1 MASSYLKNLY
11 QDDGYYYT
19 SNLLGM
25 KQKVNYTP
33 GSWTI
38 FSGSKP
44 SWQAGDQQ
52 SVVHDTLNNKYY
64 GTQSFDDIYKGLEG
78 NIARTQSELEK
89 GYENRST
96 NMGIYSSNYRY
107 NYTAKDI
114 EEMNASIANQ
124 QKYLSQITK
133 DNYTKEADT
142 YFDSYEAYTQD
153 YNNIYQRTYN
163 NSVQAERNK
172 ETTARNVEI
181 EKQNAAQLERNRLQ
195 IEANDRMAA
204 QNAKQERENEKT
216 RSRNKKIKGEAQ
228 AQQLQNQQGQTQNNG
243 SRAKALTPNL
253 EIGTGLLATAYRGL
267 TNSGLTL

>member
-1 MASSYLKNLY
+1 MASSYLDLY
-11 QDDGYYYT
+11 QGAGGFY
-19 SNLLGM
+19 NRAPIGGGW
-25 KQKVNYTP
+25 TP
-33 GSWTI
+33 APARTYGWNGGQQGTYR
-38 FSGSKP
+38 
-44 SWQAGDQQ
+44 AGETQR
-52 SVVHDTLNNKYY
+52 VVHDTLNNKYY
-64 GTQSFDDIYKGLEG
+64 GTQKQSDLIKGLEDS
-78 NIARTQSELEK
+78 IKRTQQALTQQGKTTYSNGWMGSLNT
-89 GYENRST
+89 GY
-96 NMGIYSSNYRY
+96 YR
-107 NYTAKDI
+107 YTAKDRA
-114 EEMNASIANQ
+114 EQNALIKQQQSYLKHIQGGGYKQEAN
-124 QKYLSQITK
+124 TF
-133 DNYTKEADT
+133 
-142 YFDSYEAYTQD
+142 FDSYDAYTQD

-181 EKQNAAQLERNRLQ
+181 EKQNAAQLEKNRLQ

-204 QNAKQERENEKT
+204 QNAIQERKNEKT